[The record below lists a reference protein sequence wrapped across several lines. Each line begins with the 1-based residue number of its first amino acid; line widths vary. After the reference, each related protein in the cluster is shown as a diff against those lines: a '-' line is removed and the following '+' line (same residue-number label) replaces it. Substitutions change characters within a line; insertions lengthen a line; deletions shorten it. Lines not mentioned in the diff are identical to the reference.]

1 MNMKDI
7 KELKEPKEVE
17 DKHSISAK
25 EVKTLT
31 EVADESGINIKT
43 LRSRLYK
50 LEEGTEYRSLGERN
64 PTIIMPGAIGK
75 ITYGVRNYAGRK
87 KVIKKKL

>member
-7 KELKEPKEVE
+7 KEPKEVE

-25 EVKTLT
+25 DVKTLK
-31 EVADESGINIKT
+31 EVADESGINVKT

-50 LEEGTEYRSLGERN
+50 LEEGVEYRSLGERN
-64 PTIIMPGAIGK
+64 PTIIMPGAINK
-75 ITYGVRNYAGRK
+75 ITYDVRHYGGKKRK
-87 KVIKKKL
+87 K